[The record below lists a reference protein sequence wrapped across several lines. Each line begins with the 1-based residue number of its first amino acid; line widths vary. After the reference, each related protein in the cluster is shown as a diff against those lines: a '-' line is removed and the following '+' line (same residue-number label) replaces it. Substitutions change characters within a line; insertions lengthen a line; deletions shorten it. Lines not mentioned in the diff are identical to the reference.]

1 MTSNP
6 LSSTLPDVLKK
17 IPVAIA
23 LLDENRQVIFGRE
36 RLLELAGRTE
46 PGRSDFNGLGD
57 LVGCVNSLASEGG
70 CGTAEACALCGA
82 FCAISQSATTR
93 TAVTRECRI
102 RYENRSVVNDVDLSV
117 TAAPYDA
124 AGNRYTLLTVQDISG
139 EKRRRALERVFF
151 HDITNLAG
159 GLAGLAEVLRTV
171 RTPEEQGEMLSA
183 MEQSAR
189 SLLDEIDAQRQLAD
203 AERGELVV
211 RPSIVGS
218 HALISQVANALRY
231 HSAARGREIVMDDAT
246 ADFEFEGD
254 ATLLRRVLVNITK
267 NALEA
272 SLPGQT
278 VTLAAQ
284 AGGDRVTFTV
294 HNSGV
299 IPAEVQHQ
307 LFQRSF
313 STKGDGRGLGTYSVR
328 LLTEQYLHGD
338 VSFTSTEHD
347 GTLFSVDLPFTVG

>member
-1 MTSNP
+1 M
-6 LSSTLPDVLKK
+6 STVVSPQPDSPAFPDVLKK

-23 LLDENRQVIFGRE
+23 LLDEDRQVVFGRE
-36 RLLELAGRTE
+36 RLLELVGRTS
-46 PGRSDFNGLGD
+46 PGRTDFDAPGD

-70 CGTAEACALCGA
+70 CGTSEACAPYE
-82 FCAISQSATTR
+82 TTG
-93 TAVTRECRI
+93 VQ
-102 RYENRSVVNDVDLSV
+102 
-117 TAAPYDA
+117 
-124 AGNRYTLLTVQDISG
+124 YTLLTAQDIGG

-159 GLAGLAEVLRTV
+159 GLAGLAGVLRSV
-171 RTPEEQGEMLSA
+171 RTPQEQGQMLSA

-189 SLLDEIDAQRQLAD
+189 SL
-203 AERGELVV
+203 
-211 RPSIVGS
+211 
-218 HALISQVANALRY
+218 ISQVA
-231 HSAARGREIVMDDAT
+231 AA
-246 ADFEFEGD
+246 FEFGVD

-272 SLPGQT
+272 SLPGHR
-278 VTLAAQ
+278 VTLGAQ
-284 AGGDRVTFTV
+284 RGGDTVTFTV

-328 LLTEQYLHGD
+328 LLTEQYLQGS

-347 GTLFSVDLPFTVG
+347 GTLFSVNLPFTVG

>member
-1 MTSNP
+1 V
-6 LSSTLPDVLKK
+6 SSKPDSPAFPDVLRK

-23 LLDENRQVIFGRE
+23 LLDENRQVVFGRE
-36 RLLELAGRTE
+36 RLLELVGRTT
-46 PGRSDFNGLGD
+46 PGRSDFSGLGD

-70 CGTAEACALCGA
+70 CGTSEACALCGA
-82 FCAISQSATTR
+82 FCAISQSATTQ
-93 TAVTRECRI
+93 TAITRECRI
-102 RYENRSVVNDVDLSV
+102 RHESESVVNDVDLSV
-117 TAAPYDA
+117 TAAPYETS
-124 AGNRYTLLTVQDISG
+124 GTHYTLLTVQDISS

-159 GLAGLAEVLRTV
+159 GLAGLAGVLRSV
-171 RTPEEQGEMLSA
+171 RTPDEQGEMLSA

-203 AERGELVV
+203 AERGELAV
-211 RPSIVGS
+211 RPVKTEARS
-218 HALISQVANALRY
+218 LISQVADALRY
-231 HSAARGREIVMDDAT
+231 HSAATERQIVVESAT
-246 ADFEFEGD
+246 AAFEFEVD
-254 ATLLRRVLVNITK
+254 ATLLRRVLVNIAK

-272 SLPGQT
+272 SRPGQT
-278 VTLAAQ
+278 VTLAARR
-284 AGGDRVTFTV
+284 GGDRVTFTV

-328 LLTEQYLHGD
+328 LLTEQYLQGN